1 MNTVSLPHATARM
14 HANKT
19 TGQISI
25 VRHPHTRFHHSRT
38 AHDNVRDTNTHNSY
52 GWGTLIVA
60 GGGAYYFAKRSINA
74 DRAAK
79 ADIDRQ
85 KRIRVFQ
92 LEQEALNSHTS
103 HQNHSSSSD
112 HNQTSQT
119 EKLLNAA
126 PQSGMGSKAG
136 AGSGIAGS
144 PGYGGGA
151 DESGNPSMQA
161 SHDPA
166 PTRHEPVDKEQRARE
181 KSKYEAS
188 DVYRSRKG
196 DRFS

>member
-1 MNTVSLPHATARM
+1 M

-38 AHDNVRDTNTHNSY
+38 AHDNVRDTKTHNSY

-92 LEQEALNSHTS
+92 LEQEALNSSSHIS
-103 HQNHSSSSD
+103 HQDTSTSSSNP
-112 HNQTSQT
+112 NQTSQT

-126 PQSGMGSKAG
+126 PPYGRGSKAG

-151 DESGNPSMQA
+151 DESGNGTPSMQA

>member
-1 MNTVSLPHATARM
+1 LFHPARLIRY
-14 HANKT
+14 H
-19 TGQISI
+19 
-25 VRHPHTRFHHSRT
+25 
-38 AHDNVRDTNTHNSY
+38 SY
-52 GWGTLIVA
+52 GWATLIVA
-60 GGGAYYFAKRSINA
+60 GGGAYFFAKRSINA
-74 DRAAK
+74 ERAAK
-79 ADIDRQ
+79 AEVDRQ

-92 LEQEALNSHTS
+92 LEQEHLNNP
-103 HQNHSSSSD
+103 NHSSQST
-112 HNQTSQT
+112 TSR
-119 EKLLNAA
+119 LVNAA
-126 PQSGMGSKAG
+126 PHNPTQNG

-161 SHDPA
+161 NMDPA
-166 PTRHEPVDKEQRARE
+166 PTRHEPVDAEARARE

>member
-1 MNTVSLPHATARM
+1 MNTVKS
-14 HANKT
+14 
-19 TGQISI
+19 
-25 VRHPHTRFHHSRT
+25 VY
-38 AHDNVRDTNTHNSY
+38 Y

-60 GGGAYYFAKRSINA
+60 GGGAYFFAKRSINA

-79 ADIDRQ
+79 AEADRQ

-92 LEQEALNSHTS
+92 LEQEHLNNPSSHSASQST
-103 HQNHSSSSD
+103 
-112 HNQTSQT
+112 TSQLVQAAST
-119 EKLLNAA
+119 ER
-126 PQSGMGSKAG
+126 SRAG

-144 PGYGGGA
+144 PGHNGGA
-151 DESGNPSMQA
+151 EESGNPSLQA
-161 SHDPA
+161 SLDPA
-166 PTRHEPVDKEQRARE
+166 PTRHEPVDGEGRARE

>member
-1 MNTVSLPHATARM
+1 L
-14 HANKT
+14 
-19 TGQISI
+19 
-25 VRHPHTRFHHSRT
+25 
-38 AHDNVRDTNTHNSY
+38 NSY
-52 GWGTLIVA
+52 GWATLIVA
-60 GGGAYYFAKRSINA
+60 GGGAYFFAKRSINA

-79 ADIDRQ
+79 AEADRQ

-92 LEQEALNSHTS
+92 LEQQHLSNPNPQPQST
-103 HQNHSSSSD
+103 
-112 HNQTSQT
+112 TSQ
-119 EKLLNAA
+119 LLAAA
-126 PQSGMGSKAG
+126 PHNNTQAG

-151 DESGNPSMQA
+151 DESGNPSAQA
-161 SHDPA
+161 SVDPA
-166 PTRHEPVDKEQRARE
+166 PTRHEPTDEAGRVRE